1 MARYY
6 FDVHDGAQLVR
17 DEDGSEFESDDAA
30 VQAAARSATEIGQ
43 GRLAKGDFSDV
54 VIEVRKAQNQN
65 VCTVTASIKMDWQP
79 KP

>member
-17 DEDGSEFESDDAA
+17 DEDGSEFENDDAA

-43 GRLAKGDFSDV
+43 GRVAKGDFREV
-54 VIEVRKAQNQN
+54 VIEVRKARSRNI
-65 VCTVTASIKMDWQP
+65 CTVTASMKIEWRSKS
-79 KP
+79 